1 MNVLSLFDGMSCG
14 QIALSRLGKKVDK
27 YFASEVDKHAIATTL
42 KNFPDT
48 VQLGSVTGIDPKSL
62 PAIDLM
68 IGGSPCQSFTFA
80 GKRKGMSTKCKVD
93 ILTLEQYLE
102 MKQSNFEFE
111 GESYLFWE
119 YVRLLRELKPKYF
132 LLENVMMKREWRDQI
147 SEALGVE
154 PVMIDSKLVSAQNR
168 KRLYWT
174 NIPLRGTIEDRGL
187 TLEDIVEQNF
197 DQKYWLP
204 QKNADILSRKVD
216 ITGAPSLCAIDVYN
230 KRYKTDGRC
239 PTLTHPCHNTIRL
252 LQDGRF
258 RKLTPLEYERL
269 QNVPE
274 GYTAG
279 HSDTTRGG
287 FMANGWTVDVI
298 TYIFE
303 QMQNDMKKVAHRE
316 MSVE

>member
-1 MNVLSLFDGMSCG
+1 MRINVLSLFDGISCG
-14 QIALSRLGKKVDK
+14 RIALDRAGIPCN
-27 YFASEVDKHAIATTL
+27 YWASEIDEKAIEVTRR
-42 KNFPDT
+42 NWPDT
-48 VQLGSVTGIDPKSL
+48 IHLGDVMELYDDVATLPK
-62 PAIDLM
+62 IDLL
-68 IGGSPCQSFTFA
+68 IGGSPCQSFSNA
-80 GKRKGMSTKCKVD
+80 GKG
-93 ILTLEQYLE
+93 
-102 MKQSNFEFE
+102 E
-111 GESYLFWE
+111 GFQGKSGLFWE
-119 YVRLLRELKPKYF
+119 FVRIKEAVEPRYF
-132 LLENVMMKREWRDQI
+132 LLENVNMKREWRDQI

-174 NIPLRGTIEDRGL
+174 NIPLRDTIEDRGL
-187 TLEDIVEQNF
+187 SLEDIVEHGF

-204 QKNADILSRKVD
+204 QKNSDILSRKVD

-279 HSDTTRGG
+279 HSDTARGG

-298 TYIFE
+298 KYIFE
-303 QMQNDMKKVAHRE
+303 QMKNDMKKLANRKLS
-316 MSVE
+316 MDMDARS

>member
-1 MNVLSLFDGMSCG
+1 MKINVLSLFDGISCG
-14 QIALSRLGKKVDK
+14 RIALDRAGIPCN
-27 YFASEVDKHAIATTL
+27 YWASEIDEKAIQVTN
-42 KNFPDT
+42 KNWPDT
-48 VQLGSVTGIDPKSL
+48 VQLGDVMDLYDDIANLPK
-62 PAIDLM
+62 IDLL
-68 IGGSPCQSFTFA
+68 IGGSPCQSFSSA
-80 GKRKGMSTKCKVD
+80 GKG
-93 ILTLEQYLE
+93 
-102 MKQSNFEFE
+102 E
-111 GESYLFWE
+111 GFQGKSGLFWE
-119 YVRLLRELKPKYF
+119 FVRIKEAIEPRYF

-303 QMQNDMKKVAHRE
+303 QMQNDMKKVAQRE

>member
-1 MNVLSLFDGMSCG
+1 MKINVLSLFDGISCG
-14 QIALSRLGKKVDK
+14 RIALDRAGIPCN
-27 YFASEVDKHAIATTL
+27 YWASEIDEKAIQVTT
-42 KNFPDT
+42 KNWPDT
-48 VQLGSVTGIDPKSL
+48 VQLGDVMELYDDIASL
-62 PAIDLM
+62 PKIDLL
-68 IGGSPCQSFTFA
+68 IGGSPCQSFSNA
-80 GKRKGMSTKCKVD
+80 GKG
-93 ILTLEQYLE
+93 
-102 MKQSNFEFE
+102 E
-111 GESYLFWE
+111 GFQGKSGLFWE
-119 YVRLLRELKPKYF
+119 FVRIKEAIEPRYF

-147 SEALGVE
+147 SEAMGVE

-230 KRYKTDGRC
+230 KRFKTDGRC

-274 GYTAG
+274 GYTEG

-303 QMQNDMKKVAHRE
+303 QMQSDMKKVAQRE
-316 MSVE
+316 MSID

>member
-1 MNVLSLFDGMSCG
+1 MKINVLSLFDGISCG
-14 QIALSRLGKKVDK
+14 RIALDRVNIPCN
-27 YFASEVDKHAIATTL
+27 YWASEIDEKAVDVTKR
-42 KNFPDT
+42 NWPET
-48 VQLGSVTGIDPKSL
+48 VHLGDVMNLYDDVVNLPK
-62 PAIDLM
+62 IDLL
-68 IGGSPCQSFTFA
+68 IGGSPCQSFSNA
-80 GKRKGMSTKCKVD
+80 GKG
-93 ILTLEQYLE
+93 
-102 MKQSNFEFE
+102 E
-111 GESYLFWE
+111 GFQGKSGLFWE
-119 YVRLLRELKPKYF
+119 FVRIKEAVEPSYF
-132 LLENVMMKREWRDQI
+132 MLENVMMKREWRDQI

-174 NIPLRGTIEDRGL
+174 NIPLKETIDDRGL
-187 TLEDIVEQNF
+187 TLNDIVEQNF

-204 QKNADILSRKVD
+204 QKNSDILHRKVD

-230 KRYKTDGRC
+230 KKYKTDGRC

-279 HSDTTRGG
+279 HSDTARGG

-298 TYIFE
+298 SYIFG
-303 QMQNDMKKVAHRE
+303 QMKNDMKKVADRKLSIN
-316 MSVE
+316 MDARS

>member
-1 MNVLSLFDGMSCG
+1 MKINVLSLFDGISCG
-14 QIALSRLGKKVDK
+14 RIALDRAGINCN
-27 YFASEVDKHAIATTL
+27 YWASEIDEKAIQVTT
-42 KNFPDT
+42 KNWPDT
-48 VQLGSVTGIDPKSL
+48 VQLGDVMDLYDDIANLPK
-62 PAIDLM
+62 IDLL
-68 IGGSPCQSFTFA
+68 IGGSPCQSFSSA
-80 GKRKGMSTKCKVD
+80 GKG
-93 ILTLEQYLE
+93 
-102 MKQSNFEFE
+102 E
-111 GESYLFWE
+111 GFQGKSGLFWE
-119 YVRLLRELKPKYF
+119 FVRIKEALEPRYF

-204 QKNADILSRKVD
+204 QKNADILSKKVD
-216 ITGAPSLCAIDVYN
+216 ITGAPRLCAIDVYN
-230 KRYKTDGRC
+230 RRYKTDGRC

-274 GYTAG
+274 GYTEG
-279 HSDTTRGG
+279 HSDTVRGG
-287 FMANGWTVDVI
+287 FMSNGWTVDVI
-298 TYIFE
+298 AYIFE
-303 QMQNDMKKVAHRE
+303 QMLIDMKRLVVRSE
-316 MSVE
+316 LVSEQ

>member
-1 MNVLSLFDGMSCG
+1 MKINVLSLFDGISCG
-14 QIALSRLGKKVDK
+14 RIARDRAGIPCN
-27 YFASEVDKHAIATTL
+27 YWASEIDEKAIQVTT
-42 KNFPDT
+42 KNWPDT
-48 VQLGSVTGIDPKSL
+48 VQLGDVMELYDDIASL
-62 PAIDLM
+62 PKIDLL
-68 IGGSPCQSFTFA
+68 IGGSPCQSFSNA
-80 GKRKGMSTKCKVD
+80 GKG
-93 ILTLEQYLE
+93 
-102 MKQSNFEFE
+102 E
-111 GESYLFWE
+111 GFQGKSGLFWE
-119 YVRLLRELKPKYF
+119 FVRIKEAIEPRYF

-147 SEALGVE
+147 SEAMGVE

-230 KRYKTDGRC
+230 KRFKTDGRC

-274 GYTAG
+274 GYTEG

-303 QMQNDMKKVAHRE
+303 QMQSDMKKVAQRE
-316 MSVE
+316 MSID

>member
-1 MNVLSLFDGMSCG
+1 MKINVLSLFDGISCG
-14 QIALSRLGKKVDK
+14 RIALDRAGIPCN
-27 YFASEVDKHAIATTL
+27 YWASEIDEKAVQVTT
-42 KNFPDT
+42 KNWPDT
-48 VQLGSVTGIDPKSL
+48 KHLGDVMELYDEVVNLPK
-62 PAIDLM
+62 IDLL
-68 IGGSPCQSFTFA
+68 IGGSPCQSFSNA
-80 GKRKGMSTKCKVD
+80 GKG
-93 ILTLEQYLE
+93 
-102 MKQSNFEFE
+102 E
-111 GESYLFWE
+111 GFQGKSGLFWE
-119 YVRLLRELKPKYF
+119 FVRIKEAIEPRYF

-147 SEALGVE
+147 SEAMGVE

-303 QMQNDMKKVAHRE
+303 QMQNDMKRVAHRE